1 MFRTTPILTQSR
13 VSTSLKRVRT
23 AGIKVKGWFSALAL
37 VAVLSASWGF
47 TAHATSAAP
56 VATPSLSPP
65 VRCPGCWHPALK
77 TSWQW
82 QLQGTIHQSLNV
94 MMYDVDMF
102 DTPASVVASLHKVR
116 RIVICYIDAGTW
128 ESWRPDANK
137 FPKSVKGNSV
147 SGFSN
152 ERWLDIR
159 QQSILDPIMKAR
171 MDLCKS
177 KGFNGVEF
185 DNVDGYTNNTGF
197 PLTASEQLSYNVFL
211 ANAAHTRG
219 LSVALKNDLDQVMT
233 LLPYFDWA
241 LDEQCFQYRECNKLV
256 SFIKANKAVMEV
268 EYNLST
274 SQFCPKANAMNFNA
288 LKKHF
293 SLDAYRVA
301 CR

>member
-1 MFRTTPILTQSR
+1 M
-13 VSTSLKRVRT
+13 KRVCTART
-23 AGIKVKGWFSALAL
+23 RVTGWFIALVL
-37 VAVLSASWGF
+37 VAVLGASCGF

-56 VATPSLSPP
+56 VVTPSLPLP
-65 VRCPGCWHPALK
+65 VRCSGCWHPALK
-77 TSWQW
+77 ASWQW
-82 QLQGTIHQSLNV
+82 QLQGTINQSLHV
-94 MMYDVDMF
+94 VMYDVDMF
-102 DTPASVVASLHKVR
+102 DTSASVVASLHKAG

-137 FPKSVKGNSV
+137 FPKSVKGNPV

-171 MDLCKS
+171 MNLCKS

-185 DNVDGYTNNTGF
+185 DNVDGYANNTGF
-197 PLTASEQLSYNVFL
+197 PLTASEQLSYNIFL
-211 ANAAHTRG
+211 ANAAHTRD
-219 LSVALKNDLDQVMT
+219 LSVALKNDLDQVTT

-241 LDEQCFQYRECNKLV
+241 LDEQCFQYQECNKLV
-256 SFIKANKAVMEV
+256 PFIKANKAVMEV

-274 SQFCPKANAMNFNA
+274 SQFCLKANAMNFNSM
-288 LKKHF
+288 KKHF